1 MQTLPEWQCSRRLPL
16 PKSHLAVG
24 ECEYGPRTWNK
35 PVTKGHLPVLQ
46 TEHCFK
52 RAPSH
57 RQAICPHR
65 QMFPPE
71 TTGQRTTLQAKSKGQ
86 ARTFCPLHGEQHFT
100 DVLRVV
106 TRALD
111 SSVQSLPTVLCVT
124 VCPRAENKQLPSQ
137 TTDRLPAEAQR
148 QTLPYTLSLDHTG
161 AWSRA
166 FCACGREQ
174 AAPDCAWTKSAAVH
188 LRAL

>member
-1 MQTLPEWQCSRRLPL
+1 MARGHGTSLSLRVTFLCRRL
-16 PKSHLAVG
+16 STAARG
-24 ECEYGPRTWNK
+24 
-35 PVTKGHLPVLQ
+35 
-46 TEHCFK
+46 
-52 RAPSH
+52 PSH
-57 RQAICPHR
+57 RQATCPHR
-65 QMFPPE
+65 QTFPPE

-137 TTDRLPAEAQR
+137 ATDRLPAEAQR
-148 QTLPYTLSLDHTG
+148 YTLSLDHTG
-161 AWSRA
+161 ACSQA
-166 FCACGREQ
+166 FCAHGREQ

>member
-1 MQTLPEWQCSRRLPL
+1 M
-16 PKSHLAVG
+16 
-24 ECEYGPRTWNK
+24 
-35 PVTKGHLPVLQ
+35 LQ
-46 TEHCFK
+46 TEHCCK
-52 RAPSH
+52 RAPSLP
-57 RQAICPHR
+57 QASHLPS
-65 QMFPPE
+65 QTFPPE

-86 ARTFCPLHGEQHFT
+86 APTFCPLHGEQHFT

-137 TTDRLPAEAQR
+137 TTDRLPAEAQGE
-148 QTLPYTLSLDHTG
+148 TLPYMLSLDHTG
-161 AWSRA
+161 AWSQA
-166 FCACGREQ
+166 FWARGENK
-174 AAPDCAWTKSAAVH
+174 AAPDCTWTKPSAVH